1 MSISCAVYPLNTKK
15 KQLMTFSHAWQKGSL
30 DLSQGYQKRLYRL
43 ELQLEM
49 KKHSIDSLPVM
60 ISFIFREELERK
72 SNETRREKH
81 FLLSKKNEDPLGN
94 QRKGVEL
101 KSSKMSDD
109 ASQETCQV
117 MRSDSSKKSN
127 KRKRIKILLRNREK
141 CLLGLDVHEQYRRLE
156 IIRFSIIIIYSWFNR
171 ECPLILMSR
180 SVEEEGMFLRN
191 KFSEK
196 SIVFPGRRRCWWYFS
211 SWEFLTLSSP
221 RRSCEKS
228 EAANPD
234 LLAIGRQ

>member
-1 MSISCAVYPLNTKK
+1 
-15 KQLMTFSHAWQKGSL
+15 
-30 DLSQGYQKRLYRL
+30 
-43 ELQLEM
+43 M

-94 QRKGVEL
+94 QRKEVEL

-156 IIRFSIIIIYSWFNR
+156 IIRFSIIIIYS
-171 ECPLILMSR
+171 
-180 SVEEEGMFLRN
+180 
-191 KFSEK
+191 
-196 SIVFPGRRRCWWYFS
+196 
-211 SWEFLTLSSP
+211 
-221 RRSCEKS
+221 
-228 EAANPD
+228 
-234 LLAIGRQ
+234 